1 MSVLRDIA
9 SAFGWLSIAP
19 VKAYA
24 EARPTRWFPLVGWAF
39 GGLAYGM
46 ARLVGVLGFGL
57 FGTLL
62 AAALIVTVWAVSS
75 RFLHW
80 DGAADTADGLLGGDS
95 PARRLEIMHDSST
108 GAFGTTTIVLLASL
122 QVFSVA
128 ALIGSLDLWPLVAA
142 PVLGRLSAVAGLWMV
157 PRSSTTGLAAR
168 LPASEGWL
176 GWGVVGVLIV
186 PLAVLSPFQ
195 SPMVLVG
202 VIVAMLV
209 PRALARPVGGIS
221 GDLLGASVLLVETL
235 VLVASALLSGG

>member
-1 MSVLRDIA
+1 VSVLRDIA
-9 SAFGWLSIAP
+9 AAFGWLSIVP

-24 EARPTRWFPLVGWAF
+24 EARPTRWFPLVGWMF

-46 ARLVGVLGFGL
+46 ARAAGLLGFGL
-57 FGTLL
+57 FGMLL
-62 AAALIVTVWAVSS
+62 AAALIVAAWAVGS

-80 DGAADTADGLLGGDS
+80 DGAADSVDGLLGGAT
-95 PARRLEIMHDSST
+95 PERRLEIMHDSST

-128 ALIGSLDLWPLVAA
+128 ALISSLDLWPLVAA
-142 PVLGRLSAVAGLWMV
+142 PVLGRLSAVTGLWTV

-176 GWGVVGVLIV
+176 AWAIAGVLIV
-186 PLAVLSPFQ
+186 PLALLSPLQ
-195 SPMVLVG
+195 SPMLLVG
-202 VIVAMLV
+202 VIAAMLV